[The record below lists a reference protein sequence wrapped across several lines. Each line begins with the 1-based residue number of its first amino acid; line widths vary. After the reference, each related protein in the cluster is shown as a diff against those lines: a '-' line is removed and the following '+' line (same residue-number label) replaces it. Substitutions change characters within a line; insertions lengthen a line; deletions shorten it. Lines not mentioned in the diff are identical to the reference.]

1 MEEFEIGQIFE
12 GEYPPEAA
20 EWCNNRG
27 DCYIE
32 EIEPVVPEENVEEIE
47 VNSEIIEPVRR
58 FEIKLIPAPTEEEL
72 KQREIESIKSELD
85 ELDLKSIRALR
96 AGETDYIELYE
107 AQAQEL
113 RARLAELGETV
124 E

>member
-12 GEYPPEAA
+12 GEYPPQAA
-20 EWCNNRG
+20 EWCNERG

-32 EIEPVVPEENVEEIE
+32 EIEPLEPEEEGL
-47 VNSEIIEPVRR
+47 EPVRC

-72 KQREIESIKSELD
+72 KQHEIDEIKFELE